1 MLHFL
6 LLIIPLL
13 IYIILAVALIFH
25 LKKYGLSG
33 DATKKMSEVFMA
45 VSIILII
52 SAIFMFFS
60 VDWEEFDIAELLQ
73 GFIFR
78 PYEYY

>member
-1 MLHFL
+1 MFYFL

-13 IYIILAVALIFH
+13 IYIILATALTFH

-33 DATKKMSEVFMA
+33 DATKRMSKVFIA

-52 SAIFMFFS
+52 LTIFMFFS
-60 VDWEEFDIAELLQ
+60 IDWEEFEINELLQ
-73 GFIFR
+73 DFIFR